1 VSAGDDPYAE
11 RKKLTF
17 EQAEGLAPLPRQ
29 LAQGEI
35 TQEFRAVL
43 WDTLNKIIKQH
54 TLYTTVESHAYFQK
68 PWSTILN
75 DLRVY
80 RYHRLD
86 TFPEGR
92 QAIAEVKKVIVEGS
106 WSDVLG
112 WLEFV
117 LKHSACPRDL
127 PKEVNAIMAYCH
139 LAYRVFDGTVI
150 CPVGSDAERQTMVR
164 SPIS

>member
-1 VSAGDDPYAE
+1 VSTDDDPHAE
-11 RKKLTF
+11 RRKLTF

-35 TQEFRAVL
+35 SQEFRAVL
-43 WDTLNKIIKQH
+43 WDTLDKIIKEH
-54 TLYTTVESHAYFQK
+54 SRYTTMESYAYFQK
-68 PWSTILN
+68 PWSTMLK

-86 TFPEGR
+86 TFPDGR
-92 QAIAEVKKVIVEGS
+92 KAIAEVKKVIAEGG

-117 LKHSACPRDL
+117 LKHPACPRDL
-127 PKEVNAIMAYCH
+127 AKEVNAIMAYCR
-139 LAYRVFDGTVI
+139 LASQRTI
-150 CPVGSDAERQTMVR
+150 RKT
-164 SPIS
+164 